1 MTMGVHKKASTQEY
15 DRRIL
20 KAQIKEEIK
29 AEMKD
34 YIDEFISGRVN
45 AVVGPV
51 IVEMLGKFMDFPLNI
66 RQLAALMGR
75 TEDNVYK
82 MCQRYK
88 IPYTKTRGVIHV
100 NLKDINRQLLDLK
113 GSE

>member
-45 AVVGPV
+45 AG
-51 IVEMLGKFMDFPLNI
+51 E
-66 RQLAALMGR
+66 
-75 TEDNVYK
+75 
-82 MCQRYK
+82 
-88 IPYTKTRGVIHV
+88 IHG
-100 NLKDINRQLLDLK
+100 LPA
-113 GSE
+113 

>member
-1 MTMGVHKKASTQEY
+1 MGVHKKASTQEY

-75 TEDNVYK
+75 TEENVYK
-82 MCQRYK
+82 MCQRGT
-88 IPYTKTRGVIHV
+88 IPYTKRGGQLHI
-100 NLKDINRQLLDLK
+100 NLKDISSRLILTHEGD
-113 GSE
+113 